1 MHTRDLERFIEGL
14 RIPQGIHAGKPF
26 KLLAWERRFLR
37 GAFGQPGDA
46 ALSIA
51 RGNGKSTLVAAIG
64 LAGLVGPLVQTGGE
78 VVIVASS
85 FEQGLIIYRHL
96 VSMARPWLEHP
107 DNKGRYA
114 VNNSTNRASIVDKR
128 TRASVHVLGSDAK
141 RLHGR
146 APVLVLADE
155 ASQFPT
161 GSIDAMIAA
170 LETSLG
176 KLVGSRMLWLGTRPA
191 STGHPF
197 AKALAGGVGY
207 SQVHAARESDP
218 PFRKSTWKRANPGLD
233 DLPDLEARIR
243 LEAGRAKRDPD
254 RLQSFKALRLNMGTP
269 DVVESFVYDPA
280 RWEALEGD
288 AKAEGRMVW
297 GVDLG
302 TSAAQSC
309 IACYWPD
316 TGRLE
321 ALAAFPEIPTLADRG
336 LADGVG
342 PLYERC
348 FQRGELVTLGRR
360 VSDVTLLLREAL
372 ERWGVPM
379 GIAADRWRR
388 DELLEKLE
396 AGSFPPGVAVE
407 TRGQGFR
414 DGAEDIRA
422 FREALL
428 TGKVTPVK
436 SLLLRSALGEAR
448 TVSDPAGNEKLAKSS
463 EGGRRQHARDDSIAA
478 AILAVA
484 TGYRNALTRPAARF
498 EYAIV

>member
-1 MHTRDLERFIEGL
+1 
-14 RIPQGIHAGKPF
+14 
-26 KLLAWERRFLR
+26 
-37 GAFGQPGDA
+37 
-46 ALSIA
+46 
-51 RGNGKSTLVAAIG
+51 
-64 LAGLVGPLVQTGGE
+64 
-78 VVIVASS
+78 
-85 FEQGLIIYRHL
+85 
-96 VSMARPWLEHP
+96 MA
-107 DNKGRYA
+107 
-114 VNNSTNRASIVDKR
+114 
-128 TRASVHVLGSDAK
+128 
-141 RLHGR
+141 
-146 APVLVLADE
+146 
-155 ASQFPT
+155 
-161 GSIDAMIAA
+161 
-170 LETSLG
+170 
-176 KLVGSRMLWLGTRPA
+176 
-191 STGHPF
+191 
-197 AKALAGGVGY
+197 
-207 SQVHAARESDP
+207 
-218 PFRKSTWKRANPGLD
+218 
-233 DLPDLEARIR
+233 
-243 LEAGRAKRDPD
+243 
-254 RLQSFKALRLNMGTP
+254 
-269 DVVESFVYDPA
+269 ESFVYDPA

-288 AKAEGRMVW
+288 ATAEGRMVW

-448 TVSDPAGNEKLAKSS
+448 DGVGPC
-463 EGGRRQHARDDSIAA
+463 RQ
-478 AILAVA
+478 
-484 TGYRNALTRPAARF
+484 
-498 EYAIV
+498 